1 MKITDI
7 KCTIFDWKSPTGIG
21 GMMQNWVGQQGAPYM
36 VVSVLTND
44 GIEGHCNACV
54 HGSKG
59 QVDFIETR
67 LRPILVGED
76 PRYIEA
82 IWQKMFRAGRLT
94 VEQQILPMVQGCI
107 DLCLW
112 DINGK
117 AAGLPIY
124 KMLGAYRDK
133 VLAYACSEGCSTTD
147 ELIEEALAQKE
158 KGYKGYKH
166 HPIDPYNID
175 VKQDIQ
181 DCTALRKALGDDFI
195 LMTDPYGSY
204 SREEA
209 IKIGRVLD
217 ELNFEW
223 FEEPMPEWEI
233 ESLVVLAREIKTPV
247 LGPEIIYGS
256 LYSTPEY
263 IIRGAVD
270 IVRAGVRDKGGITP
284 LKKIAALAEA
294 FGMDCEFHNAV
305 APLYSVGNL
314 HVMCSVKNSRYHEKM
329 VRPYWAGVI
338 EDVEIDK
345 QGYITVPQKPGLGLE
360 IDWAYVKKNKIYET
374 PPL

>member
-7 KCTIFDWKSPTGIG
+7 KCTIFDWKSPAGIG
-21 GMMQNWVGQQGAPYM
+21 GMMRNWVGQKNIPYM
-36 VVSVLTND
+36 VVTVQTD
-44 GIEGHCNACV
+44 EGIEGYCNACV

-76 PRYIEA
+76 PAYIEA

-94 VEQQILPMVQGCI
+94 VEQQILPMVQGLI

-124 KMLGAYRDK
+124 KMLGACRDK
-133 VLAYACSEGCSTTD
+133 VLAYACSEGCPTTE
-147 ELIEEALAQKE
+147 ELIEEALSQRE
-158 KGYKGYKH
+158 MGYKGYKH

-175 VKQDIQ
+175 VKQDIK
-181 DCTALRKALGDDFI
+181 DCIAIRKALGDDFI

-204 SREEA
+204 NREEA

-247 LGPEIIYGS
+247 LGPEIVYGS

-263 IIRGAVD
+263 IMRGAVD

-305 APLYSVGNL
+305 APLYSVANL
-314 HVMCSVKNSRYHEKM
+314 HVMCAVKNSRYHEKM

-345 QGYITVPQKPGLGLE
+345 EGYIHVPQKPGLGLE
-360 IDWAYVKKNKIYET
+360 IDWEYVSKHKVYET